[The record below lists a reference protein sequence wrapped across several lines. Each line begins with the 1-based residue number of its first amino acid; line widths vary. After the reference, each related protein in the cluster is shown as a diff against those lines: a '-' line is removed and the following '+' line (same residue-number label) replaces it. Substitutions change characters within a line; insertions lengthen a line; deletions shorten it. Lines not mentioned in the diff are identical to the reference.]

1 MADVFSQTGA
11 FVNQTL
17 ASAFNPATSVY
28 GADLYTGTNVDS
40 LNVFEKAWMQWYMYW
55 GNPVIAT
62 GIMSFLLHEVRKQKR
77 GIVSSRSL
85 ELTLPSSLLADHLLW
100 ACYSLYDRRLDAL
113 DAQVQDPRGERIFLL
128 LLESSLMPSARLSGQ
143 SRHT

>member
-11 FVNQTL
+11 YVNQTL

-62 GIMSFLLHEVRKQKR
+62 GIMSFLLHEVR
-77 GIVSSRSL
+77 SSKSAARWYHLDLCSCGPLRSL
-85 ELTLPSSLLADHLLW
+85 QIIYFGRAIPFMIVDS
-100 ACYSLYDRRLDAL
+100 
-113 DAQVQDPRGERIFLL
+113 
-128 LLESSLMPSARLSGQ
+128 MPSMRKYKIQ
-143 SRHT
+143 EVRHLAKHHF